1 MMITAELDALHRL
14 ASERRQLSQDDS
26 PQPVL
31 ASATLNSRRPL
42 IVPEHPA
49 RIAPDDEPMGEAPSE
64 TVAPRHD
71 RRRDDQPG
79 SNGERRNDR
88 RKQTLP
94 TLPTLIDTRSTR
106 ARRRSD
112 NTMSID
118 FEI

>member
-14 ASERRQLSQDDS
+14 FNERRQVLQDDS

-42 IVPEHPA
+42 IVPERPG
-49 RIAPDDEPMGEAPSE
+49 RIAPDDQPTGEKPGE

-71 RRRDDQPG
+71 RRRGDHSG
-79 SNGERRNDR
+79 SSGEQHNDR
-88 RKQTLP
+88 RKQ

-112 NTMSID
+112 NATSID

>member
-14 ASERRQLSQDDS
+14 ASERLLVSQDDS
-26 PQPVL
+26 LQPVL
-31 ASATLNSRRPL
+31 ASATLNSRHPL
-42 IVPEHPA
+42 IVPERPD
-49 RIAPDDEPMGEAPSE
+49 RIAPGDESADEAPGEA
-64 TVAPRHD
+64 VAPRHD

-79 SNGERRNDR
+79 SNGDQRNDR
-88 RKQTLP
+88 RKQ

-112 NTMSID
+112 NGTSID